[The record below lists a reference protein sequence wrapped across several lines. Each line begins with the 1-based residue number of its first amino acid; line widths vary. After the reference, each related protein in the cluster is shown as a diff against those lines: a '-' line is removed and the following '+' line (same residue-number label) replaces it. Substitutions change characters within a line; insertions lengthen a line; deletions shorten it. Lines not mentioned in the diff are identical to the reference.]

1 MENDGKNKRTFT
13 EEFEVAGSQLVEK
26 VKALLEEGNVR
37 QLIIKAQD
45 GDVYLETPLTL
56 GVIAGGAVVLAAP
69 WLAILGAIAALVA
82 RVKIEVV
89 REEDDDSVTVAFMD
103 PAAVLELVGNPD
115 INALAGDVRA
125 RLQRVAAQLE
135 A

>member
-89 REEDDDSVTVAFMD
+89 REEDDEAGTGPTDAGGKPISD
-103 PAAVLELVGNPD
+103 AATGGASGAADTGPGPTD
-115 INALAGDVRA
+115 AGGKPIND
-125 RLQRVAAQLE
+125 
-135 A
+135 